1 MRRSTSLRLMLVLA
15 VGLPGTV
22 VALALLWLGSYSSTL
37 RWSLSAALLAGWVAG
52 ALMLRA
58 HVYRPLRTVSSML
71 AALRAGDYSIRARHA
86 GAGDPLALVFMEINA
101 LEQQF
106 REQRLG
112 AVEATNVLQRVL
124 AEIDVAVMAFDQDS
138 ALRVANRAA
147 ERLLGDTEAR
157 LLGRSARELGLADAL
172 DADAPHTMARDEP
185 AGPRHWQVRRSVI
198 RQQGERLTLVVMT
211 DLERTLRDE
220 ERQAWRRLVRV
231 LSHEINNSLA
241 PIKSIAASVQ
251 ALIREPRPTD
261 WLADAENGLEIV
273 ADRAESLR
281 RFLAAYA
288 RLARLPPPSVAEL
301 DVETWVRQVAHL
313 ETRAHVAVRDGETVR
328 IRADRDQLDQALINL
343 VANAVDAALANNGKV
358 EAYWRVEG
366 GNVVVTVE
374 DEGPGL
380 ADGGNLFVPFYTTKP
395 DGSGIGLVLSQHIA
409 ENHGGS
415 LTLQNR
421 DGGNGACARLSLPIG

>member
-1 MRRSTSLRLMLVLA
+1 MNRYRLLPLALVLA

-22 VALALLWLGSYSSTL
+22 AALALLWTGAYSDAL
-37 RWSLSAALLAGWVAG
+37 RWTLSAALLLAWLAG
-52 ALMLRA
+52 AFFLRA
-58 HVYRPLRTVSSML
+58 QIHRPLRTVSSML

-86 GAGDPLALVFMEINA
+86 GASDPLALVFMEINA
-101 LEQQF
+101 LEEQF

-112 AVEATNVLQRVL
+112 AVEAQNVLQRVL
-124 AEIDVAVMAFDQDS
+124 AEIDVAVMAFDQGNG
-138 ALRVANRAA
+138 LRVVNRAA

-157 LLGRSARELGLADAL
+157 LLGRTATELGINEAL
-172 DADAPHTMARDEP
+172 ESDAPRTMARSEP
-185 AGPRHWQVRRSVI
+185 TGPRHWQVRRSVI

-241 PIKSIAASVQ
+241 PIKSITASVQ
-251 ALIREPRPTD
+251 DLLNRAGTTD
-261 WLADAENGLEIV
+261 WAADAQNGLAIV
-273 ADRAESLR
+273 ATRAESLR
-281 RFLAAYA
+281 RFLASYA
-288 RLARLPPPSVAEL
+288 RLARLPPPSRADV
-301 DVETWVRQVAHL
+301 DVETWVRHVAGL
-313 ETRAHVAVRDGETVR
+313 ETRLPVTVRDGESTQVP
-328 IRADRDQLDQALINL
+328 ADRDQLDQALINL
-343 VANAVDAALANNGKV
+343 VANAVDATLQTGGAV
-358 EAYWRVEG
+358 EAYWQREG
-366 GNVVVTVE
+366 RNVVVTVD

-415 LTLQNR
+415 LTLKNR
-421 DGGNGACARLSLPIG
+421 EDGKGARARLSLPVA

>member
-1 MRRSTSLRLMLVLA
+1 MNASRLRPLVLVLA

-22 VALALLWLGSYSSTL
+22 AALALLWAGAYSEAL
-37 RWSLSAALLAGWVAG
+37 RWTLSAALLLAWLGG
-52 ALMLRA
+52 AFFLRA
-58 HVYRPLRTVSSML
+58 QIHRPLRTVSSML

-86 GAGDPLALVFMEINA
+86 GASDPLALVFMEINA
-101 LEQQF
+101 LEEQF

-112 AVEATNVLQRVL
+112 AVEAQNVLQRVL
-124 AEIDVAVMAFDQDS
+124 AEIDVAVMAFDQGD
-138 ALRVANRAA
+138 ALRVVNRAA

-157 LLGRSARELGLADAL
+157 LLGRTATELGISEAL
-172 DADAPHTMARDEP
+172 ESDAPRTMARSEP

-241 PIKSIAASVQ
+241 PIKSITASVQ
-251 ALIREPRPTD
+251 DLINKAGATD
-261 WLADAENGLEIV
+261 WATDAQNGLAIV
-273 ADRAESLR
+273 ATRAESLR
-281 RFLAAYA
+281 RFLASYA
-288 RLARLPPPSVAEL
+288 RLARLPPPSRVDV
-301 DVETWVRQVAHL
+301 DVETWVRHVAGL
-313 ETRAHVAVRDGETVR
+313 ETRLPVTVRDGEPMRVP
-328 IRADRDQLDQALINL
+328 ADRDQLDQALINL
-343 VANAVDAALANNGKV
+343 VANAVDATLETGGAV
-358 EAYWRVEG
+358 EAYWRREG
-366 GNVVVTVE
+366 RNVVVTVD

-415 LTLQNR
+415 LTLKNR
-421 DGGNGACARLSLPIG
+421 DDGKGARARLSLPVA

>member
-1 MRRSTSLRLMLVLA
+1 MNPRRLLPLALVLA

-22 VALALLWLGSYSSTL
+22 AALVLLWTGPYALGSRWLLSGTL
-37 RWSLSAALLAGWVAG
+37 ILAWFAAAIF
-52 ALMLRA
+52 LRMQI
-58 HVYRPLRTVSSML
+58 HRPLRTVSSML

-86 GAGDPLALVFMEINA
+86 GTNDPLALVFMEINA

-112 AVEATNVLQRVL
+112 ALEATNVLQRVL
-124 AEIDVAVMAFDQDS
+124 AEIDVAVMAFDQR
-138 ALRVANRAA
+138 ATLRVVNRAA
-147 ERLLGDTEAR
+147 ERLLGDTEAH
-157 LLGRSARELGLADAL
+157 LLGQAADALGLADAL
-172 DADAPHTMARDEP
+172 ESDAPHTMARNDP
-185 AGPRHWQVRRSVI
+185 TGPRHWQVRRSVI

-241 PIKSIAASVQ
+241 PIKSIAESVRE
-251 ALIREPRPTD
+251 LIHEPRPPD
-261 WLADAENGLEIV
+261 WATDAETGLAIV
-273 ADRAESLR
+273 ATRAESLR
-281 RFLAAYA
+281 RFLASYA
-288 RLARLPPPSVAEL
+288 QLARLPPPDAG
-301 DVETWVRQVAHL
+301 DVDVGTWVRHVAGL
-313 ETRAHVAVRDGETVR
+313 ETRAGVAVRDGAAVR
-328 IRADRDQLDQALINL
+328 VHADRDQLDQALIN
-343 VANAVDAALANNGKV
+343 VVTNAVDATLQTGGTV

-366 GNVVVTVE
+366 SEVVVTVD

-415 LTLQNR
+415 LTLENRQDR
-421 DGGNGACARLSLPIG
+421 DGARARLSLPVP